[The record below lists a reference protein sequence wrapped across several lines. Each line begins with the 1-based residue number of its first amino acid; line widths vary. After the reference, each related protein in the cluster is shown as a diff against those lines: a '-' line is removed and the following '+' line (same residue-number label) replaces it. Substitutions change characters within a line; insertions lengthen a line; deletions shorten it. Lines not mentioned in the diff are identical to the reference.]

1 MIIRSDTRT
10 LVAMKTKVVVVKVP
24 AELREHVERRAVAAD
39 LDVSKYIRRLIR
51 EDMDK
56 RGVES

>member
-1 MIIRSDTRT
+1 
-10 LVAMKTKVVVVKVP
+10 MKTKVVVVKVP

-56 RGVES
+56 RCVEG